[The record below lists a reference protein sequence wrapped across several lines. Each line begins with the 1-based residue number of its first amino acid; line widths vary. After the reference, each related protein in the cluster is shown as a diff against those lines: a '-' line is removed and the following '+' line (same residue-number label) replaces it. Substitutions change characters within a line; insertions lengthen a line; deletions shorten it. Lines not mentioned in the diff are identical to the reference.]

1 MTSSLHE
8 PDPHRDNVELALAV
22 RELARVAGVLQ
33 QVESRFRLLI
43 EGVEDGVLILD
54 ATGRIEACN
63 ASALRIVGGDESA
76 LRGWL
81 GGEAQP
87 DAAGL
92 PDRAQHPAMAALRDG
107 EERIGVEMAHP
118 AFADRDRWLTVSAR
132 PVRDPQTNAIRSV
145 VCSFAD
151 ITARR
156 TRHADLERQ
165 VTVDPLTGV
174 FNRRYLEVRLD
185 AEVNR
190 ARRSRLPLT
199 LALADVD
206 HFKQVNDR
214 HGHGG
219 GDRALRVFADALRET
234 LRTEDVV
241 ARVGGDEFGMLFP
254 GTHAAPAAL
263 ALERVLD
270 RLRTAD
276 IEGDAARFRI
286 SGTFGVSALAP
297 GQTSGELLA
306 SADAALYAAK
316 SAGRGRVVIQR

>member
-118 AFADRDRWLTVSAR
+118 AFAGRDRWLTVSAR